1 MMRESRIIP
10 YGIDTSIFR
19 PGDKLVARAALGLP
33 EKSHIVL
40 FAAHR
45 IRTNIWKDYETMRAA
60 IGIVASELKDQSLT
74 FVALGE
80 DAPSEKLE
88 NAEIRFFPFRRDV
101 SDVARFYQAA
111 DETERSEEHTSE

>member
-19 PGDKLVARAALGLP
+19 PGDKLAARAALGLP

-60 IGIVASELKDQSLT
+60 IGLVASQLKEQPLT

-80 DAPSEKLE
+80 DGPKEQFGT
-88 NAEIRFFPFRRDV
+88 AEIRFFPFRSNV

-111 DETERSEEHTSE
+111 DVYLHGRSEER